1 MPALIPALVIGAGTV
16 AGAAIS
22 GSAADNAAH
31 TAANTAAENNA
42 LQSQIYGSNK
52 ALAQPYVDAGDH
64 AETALNGFLGLGGD
78 PAATQKAFNDY
89 LNSTG
94 YQFNRSQG
102 LGAVSQSKAAAGL
115 LGSGSTLKALDAYG
129 TGLADQYGQQYVG
142 NLQNEVST
150 GQNAVSGLTGA
161 GQSYANAVS
170 SNNNTAAAT
179 AANAGLS
186 GASNTNALIGNALS
200 AYGALR
206 GQSSFGAGGAAY
218 SNAFNQPG
226 YAPFGG

>member
-22 GSAADNAAH
+22 GGAADSAAS
-31 TAANTAAENNA
+31 TAANTAAANNA

-52 ALAQPYVDAGDH
+52 ALAQPYIDSGGN

-89 LNSTG
+89 LGSTG
-94 YQFNRSQG
+94 YQFNLGQG
-102 LGAVSQSKAAAGL
+102 LDAVNQSKAAAGL

-150 GQNAVSGLTGA
+150 GQSAASGLAGA

-170 SNNNTAAAT
+170 ANNNTASNTAAT
-179 AANAGLS
+179 A
-186 GASNTNALIGNALS
+186 GATGAASANALIGSALN

-206 GQSSFGAGGAAY
+206 GQSSFGGGGA
-218 SNAFNQPG
+218 SGNAFNQAG